1 MAGHFDNV
9 DNQIMHVRASKRPF
23 FIADAQEGPRSGRGL
38 GNVYFVEELQS
49 DVHQR
54 AADAKRRAK
63 KRFGT
68 ETSGY
73 SKARSQLDDRDFQ
86 GASGEQGIQVKLI
99 DSSEDLRKAEAA
111 SFEDKVKAVQRGL
124 LRTEG
129 YTEEFIDEFLQ
140 EPPLTVSSPKGWATY
155 PDYPETPQFQSV
167 EVARRLELQ
176 EQDN

>member
-1 MAGHFDNV
+1 MRPLEYKRSPYEEIVYYLDPEGIGSKEVSGMAGHFDNV

-124 LRTEG
+124 LKNLLMS
-129 YTEEFIDEFLQ
+129 FC
-140 EPPLTVSSPKGWATY
+140 KN
-155 PDYPETPQFQSV
+155 
-167 EVARRLELQ
+167 RR
-176 EQDN
+176 

>member
-1 MAGHFDNV
+1 MAGHFRSV
-9 DNQIMHVRASKRPF
+9 DNQVMHVRASKRPF
-23 FIADAQEGPRSGRGL
+23 VTAEFDESTTGYRKRGL

-54 AADAKRRAK
+54 ATDAKRKTK

-124 LRTEG
+124 LLSGG
-129 YTEEFIDEFLQ
+129 YNEDFL
-140 EPPLTVSSPKGWATY
+140 E
-155 PDYPETPQFQSV
+155 
-167 EVARRLELQ
+167 
-176 EQDN
+176 